1 MISLV
6 AYSLF
11 FGVLAALV
19 WKFRR
24 ATHQACHRSS
34 VSSLPDA
41 RFRIPKSLRRA
52 TWGGPL
58 VACVALGA
66 GLIAQA
72 PLWIGALIL
81 VTYAIG
87 HGFLVQ
93 AIATSAR
100 RSSVMRYIAA
110 LSHPDVK
117 AAKIALYFTEP
128 RLLTPYQ
135 VTMWLDPLLSLD
147 EHLVIV
153 LKERKH
159 LRHFPQSD
167 RYTVLVASEM
177 PLSMSFLPEATK
189 LLFFVNNSMANLD
202 VIKNNPDVTHIQLL
216 HGDSDKPPS
225 YNPMSS
231 IYDYLFVAGEMAID
245 RYARNDVTIA
255 PEKFKI
261 VGRPQLSVPQHRPQE
276 RKTIVYMS
284 TWAGMF
290 EDSNFCS
297 LPQAHDIV
305 RHSLNSGH
313 DIDLVF
319 KPHPV
324 SFRDASWPQ
333 VQAKI
338 AKATANLADGVSFRL
353 AAHDEDPFAL
363 YAMADVLITDI
374 SSTVIDFLY
383 TGKPYI
389 VTNPRNYSDSFLET
403 FPSVSGG
410 YLATPD
416 ASNLADLL
424 SDCFGQDHLSEA
436 RAHLQSY
443 AFGDFGRPQGAA
455 FKETCEAL
463 LNPTTAPRA
472 DAPSA

>member
-1 MISLV
+1 MITSLT
-6 AYSLF
+6 YILF
-11 FGVLAALV
+11 FGVLAALA
-19 WKFRR
+19 WKCRR
-24 ATHQACHRSS
+24 ATERAPVQTS
-34 VSSLPDA
+34 VSSMPDTQ
-41 RFRIPKSLRRA
+41 FCTPIVLRRA
-52 TWGGPL
+52 AWVLPL
-58 VACVALGA
+58 VAS
-66 GLIAQA
+66 
-72 PLWIGALIL
+72 GALFLGLAAQLPIWFGGVIL
-81 VTYAIG
+81 ATYAFV
-87 HGFLVQ
+87 HCFLVQ
-93 AIATSAR
+93 AVTTSAR

-110 LSHPDVK
+110 LSHPTVQT
-117 AAKIALYFTEP
+117 AKIALYFTEP

-135 VTMWLDPLLSLD
+135 VTMWLEPLLSLN

-159 LRHFPQSD
+159 LRHFPVSD

-177 PLSMSFLPEATK
+177 PKSVPFLPDATK

-202 VIKNNPDVTHIQLL
+202 VIKANPDVTHIQLL

-231 IYDYLFVAGEMAID
+231 VYDYLFVAGEMAID
-245 RYARNDVTIA
+245 RYARNNVTIA

-261 VGRPQLSVPQHRPQE
+261 VGRPQLSMPQYTPQE
-276 RKTIVYMS
+276 RKTVVYMS

-305 RHSLNSGH
+305 RHSLHSGQ
-313 DIDLVF
+313 DVDMIF

-324 SFRDASWPQ
+324 SFRDATWPD
-333 VQAKI
+333 VQAQI
-338 AKATANLADGVSFRL
+338 AKATANLPDGVSFRL

-389 VTNPRNYSDSFLET
+389 VTNPRDYSDTFLEN

-416 ASNLADLL
+416 AANLPDLLAD
-424 SDCFGQDHLSEA
+424 CFAEDSLADA
-436 RAHLQSY
+436 RTHLQSY

-455 FKETCEAL
+455 FKETCLAL
-463 LNPTTAPRA
+463 LET
-472 DAPSA
+472 